1 MEGAVSAAL
10 EASADILRDHGETG
24 SLPVVQVPPEWTRGI
39 LVLVRILMVPF
50 VAFARLLAWL
60 EEKLFAH
67 QPYASE
73 VRRQATPSLQ
83 ANPRPQRKR

>member
-1 MEGAVSAAL
+1 
-10 EASADILRDHGETG
+10 
-24 SLPVVQVPPEWTRGI
+24 VQVPPEWPRVI

-50 VAFARLLAWL
+50 VAFARIIAWF
-60 EEKLFAH
+60 EEKLFPH

-83 ANPRPQRKR
+83 ADPRPQRKP